1 MSKFV
6 HCSSLLASN
15 CCYHPAPSSTFFSTY
30 TDFYCFSSP
39 KEATICI
46 TVHCWFWWFKL
57 GKWHSWVSDWSAG
70 RSTTSTMENIPCP
83 CSSCNSILVFSW
95 LFYVMYGWK
104 MKFVSVHFIFIG
116 IGSKR
121 ELDFQQVYIKIFF
134 TKDLIF
140 NVWLITI
147 IHPKIFRYLQCT
159 P

>member
-1 MSKFV
+1 
-6 HCSSLLASN
+6 
-15 CCYHPAPSSTFFSTY
+15 
-30 TDFYCFSSP
+30 
-39 KEATICI
+39 
-46 TVHCWFWWFKL
+46 
-57 GKWHSWVSDWSAG
+57 
-70 RSTTSTMENIPCP
+70 
-83 CSSCNSILVFSW
+83 
-95 LFYVMYGWK
+95 

-121 ELDFQQVYIKIFF
+121 EIDFQQVYIKIFF